1 MKKIFM
7 NLSAGTTLAV
17 AVALASCNNAEEVKK
32 QVDAQNATIQTLVD
46 EKLNALTEQV
56 NTECATKVDSLANAA
71 FALYQEEA
79 AKLAKKGGKKPAP
92 KPKPTPKKEEPKKE
106 TGMKGLTDKSNEGG
120 KGLKELTDKTA
131 EEKKAS
137 GQGGLKGLKD
147 KKKE

>member
-56 NTECATKVDSLANAA
+56 NTECAAKVDSLANAA
-71 FALYQEEA
+71 FAVYQEEA
-79 AKLAKKGGKKPAP
+79 AKLAKKGGKKPTP
-92 KPKPTPKKEEPKKE
+92 TKPKAKVEPKKEEPKK
-106 TGMKGLTDKSNEGG
+106 GDKGVIGTKGDPATEKIVGTKGDG
-120 KGLKELTDKTA
+120 KTNKIVGTK
-131 EEKKAS
+131 
-137 GQGGLKGLKD
+137 
-147 KKKE
+147 

>member
-56 NTECATKVDSLANAA
+56 NTECATKVDSLATTA
-71 FALYQEEA
+71 FAVYQEEA
-79 AKLAKKGGKKPAP
+79 AKLAKKGVKKPAP
-92 KPKPTPKKEEPKKE
+92 KPKPAPKKEESKPVDPKK
-106 TGMKGLTDKSNEGG
+106 DKMNGNQQ
-120 KGLKELTDKTA
+120 TNV
-131 EEKKAS
+131 EEKKTKMS
-137 GQGGLKGLKD
+137 GGTDSTSLN
-147 KKKE
+147 KKKNKMSGGK